1 MMLRRFGW
9 PVLFS
14 TYMVLAS
21 CAAIPGG
28 DRETLDNPWGKKSVA
43 HGAATAPKPVDEVRE
58 PLRHDASVALATP
71 DLNPVPVPGPKA
83 EIYRGTGSLV
93 NPSGGAAEAREQ
105 EGDITLNFQQTEIAE
120 VVKVIMGEI
129 LNLNYVLDKNV
140 TGTVSLQTSRPL
152 TREALLPTL
161 ETLLEV
167 NGAALVKSQNF
178 YEIVP
183 IEAAPSAGLVPRLST
198 AQMRGYQLLVI
209 PLRYISA
216 AELMKILEPLKPSKG
231 LMNIDERRNL
241 LMVAGSQEEL
251 NNIRETVQLFDVDQL
266 RGMSV
271 GLFRLQAVEAGVVLK
286 ELESIFGD
294 ASGGPLA
301 GMVRFLPIERLNA
314 LLVITP
320 QSKYLDDARTWI
332 ERLDRAEGGQGP
344 SMYVYY
350 VQNGKAETM
359 AEVLTQLFEGKAKPK
374 AKEGEESMD
383 TNAPPPLSSPASSTA
398 PPPAPKEG
406 EAPVGREPVLI
417 TPGGEGTSLA
427 VGEVSI
433 IADDENNALLIMAT
447 PTDYEKVLNA
457 IHKIDILPMQVLVE
471 ATIVEVTLTD
481 ELRYGLQWFFK
492 SSVGGMKAR
501 GVLGNYPLEDMPDFA
516 DKAGTGSFTIFQ
528 NGEARVLLNM
538 LAQDSKLNV
547 VSSPTLMVLD
557 NRTASIRVGD
567 QVPIRTSETTNT
579 SGVVSQPNPDD
590 TSALV
595 TSTIQYRD
603 TGVLLEVTPRV
614 NAGGMITLEITQEVN
629 DVSDTQTSGIDSP
642 TINQRRIATNVA
654 IQSGET
660 LVLGGLIK
668 EDEGRSSEGLPF
680 LRHIPVLGWLFGSQ
694 GKNKNRTEL
703 VVMLTPT
710 AVTKLSEARDVTR
723 EYRNK
728 LKDVTLPQDVWME
741 QGRQL

>member
-1 MMLRRFGW
+1 MMMLRRFGW
-9 PVLFS
+9 PLLFS
-14 TYMVLAS
+14 TYVVLVS

-43 HGAATAPKPVDEVRE
+43 HGTAAEPKPVDDTRE
-58 PLRHDASVALATP
+58 PLRPDVSAPLAR
-71 DLNPVPVPGPKA
+71 PVQGPKA
-83 EIYRGTGSLV
+83 EIYRSTGSLV
-93 NPSGGAAEAREQ
+93 NPGSTAFQAAEP
-105 EGDITLNFQQTEIAE
+105 EGDITLNFQQTEISE

-129 LNLNYVLDKNV
+129 LGLNYVLDKNV
-140 TGTVSLQTSRPL
+140 SGTVSLQTSRPL

-167 NGAALVKSQNF
+167 NGAALIQSQNF

-216 AELMKILEPLKPSKG
+216 AELQKILEPIKPSKG
-231 LMNIDERRNL
+231 LMQIDERRNL

-251 NNIRETVQLFDVDQL
+251 NNIRETVRLFDVDQL

-271 GLFRLQAVEAGVVLK
+271 GLFRLDSVEAGVVLK
-286 ELESIFGD
+286 ELEAIFGD
-294 ASGGPLA
+294 AASGPLA
-301 GMVRFLPIERLNA
+301 GMVRFMPIERLNA

-320 QSKYLDDARTWI
+320 QSKYLDDARIWV
-332 ERLDRAEGGQGP
+332 ERLDRAEGGQGS

-350 VQNGKAETM
+350 VQNGKAENM
-359 AEVLTQLFEGKAKPK
+359 AEVLTQLFEGKAK
-374 AKEGEESMD
+374 AKTRGEEGGDSMD
-383 TNAPPPLSSPASSTA
+383 TNAPPPLSQPATPEAPAESQA
-398 PPPAPKEG
+398 PPEH
-406 EAPVGREPVLI
+406 EPMLL
-417 TPGGEGTSLA
+417 TSNGEGASLS

-433 IADDENNALLIMAT
+433 IADEENNALLIMAT
-447 PTDYEKVLNA
+447 PGDYEKVLKA
-457 IHKIDILPMQVLVE
+457 VQKIDILPLQVLVE
-471 ATIVEVTLTD
+471 ATIVEVTLED
-481 ELRYGLQWFFK
+481 ELRYGLQWYFK
-492 SSVGGMKAR
+492 SSAGGKKLR
-501 GVLGNYPLEDMPDFA
+501 GVLGNGLPLTTPDSLSPTA
-516 DKAGTGSFTIFQ
+516 SFSLFE
-528 NGEARVLLNM
+528 GAEARVLLDL
-538 LAQDSKLNV
+538 LATDSKLNV

-579 SGVVSQPNPDD
+579 SGVVSAPEDP
-590 TSALV
+590 SALV

-614 NAGGMITLEITQEVN
+614 NAGGMISLEITQEVN
-629 DVSDTQTSGIDSP
+629 DVSETTISGIDSP

-668 EDEGRSSEGLPF
+668 EDEGRASEGLPF

-694 GKNKNRTEL
+694 GKSKSRTEL

>member
-9 PVLFS
+9 PLLF
-14 TYMVLAS
+14 TGYMALAS
-21 CAAIPGG
+21 CSAIPGG
-28 DRETLDNPWGKKSVA
+28 DRATLDNPWGKKSEPY
-43 HGAATAPKPVDEVRE
+43 GAAAAPRPASDDKPLMLRQDTSE
-58 PLRHDASVALATP
+58 PIETP
-71 DLNPVPVPGPKA
+71 DFGPRA
-83 EIYRGTGSLV
+83 EIYRGTGSVV
-93 NPSGGAAEAREQ
+93 NLAAGAAEPREE

-129 LNLNYVLDKNV
+129 LGLNYVLDKNV
-140 TGTVSLQTSRPL
+140 GGTVSLQTSRPL

-161 ETLLEV
+161 ETLLQV
-167 NGAALVKSQNF
+167 NGAALVRSQNF

-183 IEAAPSAGLVPRLST
+183 IEAAPSAGLVPRLNT

-216 AELMKILEPLKPSKG
+216 AELMKILEPLKPAKG
-231 LMNIDERRNL
+231 VMNIDERRNL
-241 LMVAGSQEEL
+241 LMVAGTQEEL

-271 GLFRLQAVEAGVVLK
+271 GLFRLQSVEAGVVLK
-286 ELESIFGD
+286 ELEAIFGD

-320 QSKYLDDARTWI
+320 QAKYLDDARSWI

-350 VQNGKAETM
+350 VQNGKAENM
-359 AEVLTQLFEGKAKPK
+359 AEILTQLFEGKAKPK
-374 AKEGEESMD
+374 TEGEKNANSMD
-383 TNAPPPLSSPASSTA
+383 TNAPPPLATTSGTEPQ
-398 PPPAPKEG
+398 PREG
-406 EAPVGREPVLI
+406 EAPVGREPVLV
-417 TPGGEGTSLA
+417 TPGGEGASLA

-447 PTDYEKVLNA
+447 PGDYEKVLKA
-457 IHKIDILPMQVLVE
+457 IQKVDILPLQVLVE
-471 ATIVEVTLTD
+471 ATIVEVTLED

-492 SSVGGMKAR
+492 SSIGSKTLR
-501 GVLGNYPLEDMPDFA
+501 GVLGPGVPLETPSTLTP
-516 DKAGTGSFTIFQ
+516 TGSFTLFEG
-528 NGEARVLLNM
+528 GEARVLLDL
-538 LAQDSKLNV
+538 LASDSKLNV

-579 SGVVSQPNPDD
+579 SGIIDEPDD

-668 EDEGRSSEGLPF
+668 EGEGRASEGLPY

-694 GKNKNRTEL
+694 GKQQSRTEL

-710 AVTKLSEARDVTR
+710 AVTKLSEAREVTR

-728 LKDVTLPQDVWME
+728 LKDVTLPNDLWLE

>member
-1 MMLRRFGW
+1 MMMLRRFGG
-9 PVLFS
+9 PLLFGA
-14 TYMVLAS
+14 YLVLAA

-28 DRETLDNPWGKKSVA
+28 DRAVLDNPWGKKSEA
-43 HGAATAPKPVDEVRE
+43 LGTTAPPRVAIEHE
-58 PLRHDASVALATP
+58 GPLRRDTAS
-71 DLNPVPVPGPKA
+71 PVEAPVRGPRA
-83 EIYRGTGSLV
+83 EIYRGTGATV
-93 NPSGGAAEAREQ
+93 NLAGGSAAAAEA

-129 LNLNYVLDKNV
+129 LGLNYVLDQNV

-167 NGAALVKSQNF
+167 NGAALIRSQNF

-183 IEAAPSAGLVPRLST
+183 LEAAPSAGLVPRLDT
-198 AQMRGYQLLVI
+198 KQMRGYQLLVV

-231 LMNIDERRNL
+231 LMTVDERRNL

-271 GLFRLQAVEAGVVLK
+271 GLFRLQSVEAGVVLK
-286 ELESIFGD
+286 ELETIFGD

-301 GMVRFLPIERLNA
+301 GMMRFLPIERLNA

-320 QSKYLDDARTWI
+320 QSKYLDDAQAWI
-332 ERLDRAEGGQGP
+332 ERLDRAEGGQGS
-344 SMYVYY
+344 SMFVYY

-374 AKEGEESMD
+374 TEGESGNGNGSMD
-383 TNAPPPLSSPASSTA
+383 TNAPPPLTPA
-398 PPPAPKEG
+398 EG
-406 EAPVGREPVLI
+406 EAPAAEPAPAEPVLI
-417 TPGGEGTSLA
+417 GPGGEGTSLA

-433 IADDENNALLIMAT
+433 IADEENNALLIMAT
-447 PTDYEKVLNA
+447 ATDYDKVLKA
-457 IHKIDILPMQVLVE
+457 IQKIDILPLQVLVE
-471 ATIVEVTLTD
+471 ATIVEVTLED

-492 SSVGGMKAR
+492 NSIGGMR
-501 GVLGNYPLEDMPDFA
+501 GLAVLGAGRPLVGPTDLTP
-516 DKAGTGSFTIFQ
+516 TGSYTVIED
-528 NGEARVLLNM
+528 GEARVLLDL
-538 LAQDSKLNV
+538 LARDSKLNV

-579 SGVVSQPNPDD
+579 SGVVAEPEDP
-590 TSALV
+590 SALV

-668 EDEGRSSEGLPF
+668 EDEGRASEGLPY

-694 GKNKNRTEL
+694 GKSKSRTEL

-710 AVTKLSEARDVTR
+710 AVTKLDEAREVTR

-728 LKDVTLPQDVWME
+728 LKDVTLPQDVWLDR
-741 QGRQL
+741 GRQL

>member
-1 MMLRRFGW
+1 MMMLRRFGW
-9 PVLFS
+9 PLLF
-14 TYMVLAS
+14 TGYMLLAS

-28 DRETLDNPWGKKSVA
+28 DRATLDNPWGKKSEP
-43 HGAATAPKPVDEVRE
+43 HGAPVEPRTASDDKPTMLRQDTPE
-58 PLRHDASVALATP
+58 PLAAP
-71 DLNPVPVPGPKA
+71 DYGPKA
-83 EIYRGTGSLV
+83 EIYRGTGSMV
-93 NPSGGAAEAREQ
+93 NLAGGGGEPREA

-120 VVKVIMGEI
+120 VVKVIMGDI
-129 LNLNYVLDKNV
+129 LGLNYVLDQNV
-140 TGTVSLQTSRPL
+140 SGTVSLQTSRPL

-161 ETLLEV
+161 ETMLQV
-167 NGAALVKSQNF
+167 NGAALIRSQNF

-183 IEAAPSAGLVPRLST
+183 IEAAPSAGLVPRLNT

-231 LMNIDERRNL
+231 VMNIDERRNL
-241 LMVAGSQEEL
+241 LMVAGTQEEL

-271 GLFRLQAVEAGVVLK
+271 GLFRLQSVEAGVVLK
-286 ELESIFGD
+286 ELEAIFGD

-320 QSKYLDDARTWI
+320 QSKYLEDAHSWI

-344 SMYVYY
+344 SMFVYY
-350 VQNGKAETM
+350 VQNGKAENM

-374 AKEGEESMD
+374 SQGDEDSTSMD
-383 TNAPPPLSSPASSTA
+383 TNAPPPLATTSGTEPV
-398 PPPAPKEG
+398 PQEG
-406 EAPVGREPVLI
+406 EAPVGREPVLV
-417 TPGGEGTSLA
+417 TPGGEGSSLA

-433 IADDENNALLIMAT
+433 IADEENNALLIMAT
-447 PTDYEKVLNA
+447 PTDYEKVLKA
-457 IHKIDILPMQVLVE
+457 IQKVDILPLQVLVE

-492 SSVGGMKAR
+492 SSVNGMKSR
-501 GVLGNYPLEDMPDFA
+501 GVLGPGLPLETSSSLTP
-516 DKAGTGSFTIFQ
+516 TGSFTIFEG
-528 NGEARVLLNM
+528 GEARVLLDM
-538 LAQDSKLNV
+538 LASDSKLNV

-579 SGVVSQPNPDD
+579 SGIIDEPDD

-629 DVSDTQTSGIDSP
+629 DVSDTETSGIDSP

-668 EDEGRSSEGLPF
+668 EDDGRSSQGLPY

-694 GKNKNRTEL
+694 GKTQNRTEL

-710 AVTKLSEARDVTR
+710 AVTKLSEAREVTR

-728 LKDVTLPQDVWME
+728 LKDVTLPQDLWLE

>member
-1 MMLRRFGW
+1 MMMLRRFGG
-9 PVLFS
+9 PLLFGA
-14 TYMVLAS
+14 YLALAA

-28 DRETLDNPWGKKSVA
+28 DRAVLDNPWGKKSEA
-43 HGAATAPKPVDEVRE
+43 PGTGAPPRLAVERTG
-58 PLRHDASVALATP
+58 PLRQDIGTP
-71 DLNPVPVPGPKA
+71 VEAPLRGPKS
-83 EIYRGTGSLV
+83 EIYRGTGSTV
-93 NPSGGAAEAREQ
+93 NLAAGPAPAAEA

-129 LNLNYVLDKNV
+129 LGLNYVLDQNV
-140 TGTVSLQTSRPL
+140 SGTVSLQTSRPL
-152 TREALLPTL
+152 SREALLPTL

-167 NGAALVKSQNF
+167 NGAALVRSQNF
-178 YEIVP
+178 YEIMP
-183 IEAAPSAGLVPRLST
+183 IEAAPSAGLVPRLDT
-198 AQMRGYQLLVI
+198 KQMRGYQLLVI

-216 AELMKILEPLKPSKG
+216 AELMKILEPIKPSKG

-271 GLFRLQAVEAGVVLK
+271 GLFRLQSVEAGVVLK
-286 ELESIFGD
+286 ELEGIFGD

-301 GMVRFLPIERLNA
+301 GMMRFMPIERLNA

-320 QSKYLDDARTWI
+320 QAKYLDDARTWI

-344 SMYVYY
+344 SMFVYY

-374 AKEGEESMD
+374 TEGESGNGSMD
-383 TNAPPPLSSPASSTA
+383 TNAPAPLSPSAENGTPA
-398 PPPAPKEG
+398 EG
-406 EAPVGREPVLI
+406 ETPPTPEPLLI
-417 TPGGEGTSLA
+417 GPGGEGTSLA

-433 IADDENNALLIMAT
+433 IADEENNALLIMAT
-447 PTDYEKVLNA
+447 PTDYDKVLKA
-457 IHKIDILPMQVLVE
+457 IQKIDILPLQVLVE
-471 ATIVEVTLTD
+471 ATIVEVTLED

-492 SSVGGMKAR
+492 NSVGGMR
-501 GVLGNYPLEDMPDFA
+501 GLAVLGGGRPLVTPTDLSR
-516 DKAGTGSFTIFQ
+516 TGSFTVIED
-528 NGEARVLLNM
+528 GEARVLLDL
-538 LAQDSKLNV
+538 LARDSKLNV

-579 SGVVSQPNPDD
+579 SGVVSAPEDP
-590 TSALV
+590 SALV

-668 EDEGRSSEGLPF
+668 EDEGRASQGLPY

-694 GKNKNRTEL
+694 GKSKSRTEL

-710 AVTKLSEARDVTR
+710 AVTKLDEAREVTR

-728 LKDVTLPQDVWME
+728 LKDVTLPQDVWLE